1 MCQRKEKNSCKD
13 SRREDTDNRRED
25 SRREDTDNRR
35 EVVGTAR
42 RRDSPR
48 PMDNRPNTADPW
60 DRRKAWGWAQ
70 RVVARPR

>member
-1 MCQRKEKNSCKD
+1 MCHRKEKSSCKD

-35 EVVGTAR
+35 EEADTAPH
-42 RRDSPR
+42 RDSPL
-48 PMDNRPNTADPW
+48 MDNRPNTADPW
-60 DRRKAWGWAQ
+60 DRRRAWGWAQ